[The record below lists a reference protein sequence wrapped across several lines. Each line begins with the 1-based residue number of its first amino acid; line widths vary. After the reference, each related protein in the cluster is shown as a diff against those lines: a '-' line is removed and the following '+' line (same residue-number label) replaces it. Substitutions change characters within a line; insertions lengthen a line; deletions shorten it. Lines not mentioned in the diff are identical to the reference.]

1 MTDDSNRALAGV
13 RVLDL
18 TQFEAGPS
26 CTEALAWL
34 GADVVKV
41 ERPGSGE
48 QGRFASTD
56 RPGVDSYYFML
67 LNANKKS
74 ITVNL
79 KSPEGLETVKAMI
92 AQADVMIENFAP
104 GAIERLGLGY
114 DVAKEI
120 NPGIIY
126 AQVKGF
132 ARGGPYEK
140 FLSFDMIGKAV
151 GGVMAITGD
160 PDGRPINPGPTIGD
174 TGTGLHMAISI
185 LGALY
190 QRGRTGKGQ
199 HIEVAMQDAM
209 INYCRLAYAVQAT
222 TGEAAPRRGNEVIMA
237 GSAPSDV
244 FLCAPGGP
252 NDYVYI
258 YTTRASNLH
267 WERLCEVI
275 GRPELKDDPR
285 FATAPARSANQ
296 KDLDEAI
303 TAWTSQRSKEEA
315 MQAIGAAGVPVG
327 AVFDSKELS
336 DSEDMRARG
345 IFQTVQHP
353 ERGDF
358 LMPGWPVKMSGND
371 VPVECSPTLGE
382 HTDEVLSDWLGLSG
396 GEVEALRDKG
406 AV

>member
-1 MTDDSNRALAGV
+1 
-13 RVLDL
+13 
-18 TQFEAGPS
+18 
-26 CTEALAWL
+26 
-34 GADVVKV
+34 
-41 ERPGSGE
+41 
-48 QGRFASTD
+48 
-56 RPGVDSYYFML
+56 
-67 LNANKKS
+67 
-74 ITVNL
+74 
-79 KSPEGLETVKAMI
+79 
-92 AQADVMIENFAP
+92 
-104 GAIERLGLGY
+104 
-114 DVAKEI
+114 
-120 NPGIIY
+120 
-126 AQVKGF
+126 VKGF

-222 TGEAAPRRGNEVIMA
+222 TGAAAPRRGNEVIMA

-315 MQAIGAAGVPVG
+315 MEAIGAAGVPVG

-345 IFQTVQHP
+345 IFQTVKHP

-371 VPVECSPTLGE
+371 VPVECSPTLGQ

-396 GEVEALRDKG
+396 GEVAALRDKG

>member
-74 ITVNL
+74 VTVNL

-92 AQADVMIENFAP
+92 ARADVMIENFAP

-114 DVAKEI
+114 DVAKAI

-222 TGEAAPRRGNEVIMA
+222 TGKAAPRRGNEVIMA

-244 FLCAPGGP
+244 FRCAPGGP

-275 GRPELKDDPR
+275 DRPGAQGRPALR
-285 FATAPARSANQ
+285 HSALAFRQ
-296 KDLDEAI
+296 
-303 TAWTSQRSKEEA
+303 
-315 MQAIGAAGVPVG
+315 
-327 AVFDSKELS
+327 
-336 DSEDMRARG
+336 
-345 IFQTVQHP
+345 P
-353 ERGDF
+353 ER
-358 LMPGWPVKMSGND
+358 PG
-371 VPVECSPTLGE
+371 
-382 HTDEVLSDWLGLSG
+382 
-396 GEVEALRDKG
+396 
-406 AV
+406 

>member
-1 MTDDSNRALAGV
+1 M
-13 RVLDL
+13 
-18 TQFEAGPS
+18 
-26 CTEALAWL
+26 
-34 GADVVKV
+34 
-41 ERPGSGE
+41 
-48 QGRFASTD
+48 
-56 RPGVDSYYFML
+56 DSYYFML

-92 AQADVMIENFAP
+92 AEADVMIENFAP

-114 DVAKEI
+114 EVAKEI
-120 NPGIIY
+120 NPRIIY

-190 QRGRTGKGQ
+190 QRGRTGRGQ

-237 GSAPSDV
+237 GSAPSGRV
-244 FLCAPGGP
+244 PL
-252 NDYVYI
+252 
-258 YTTRASNLH
+258 RARRA
-267 WERLCEVI
+267 ERLCLYLHDAGLEPPL
-275 GRPELKDDPR
+275 GAALRGDRQAGAEG
-285 FATAPARSANQ
+285 RSA
-296 KDLDEAI
+296 L
-303 TAWTSQRSKEEA
+303 RH
-315 MQAIGAAGVPVG
+315 
-327 AVFDSKELS
+327 
-336 DSEDMRARG
+336 RARALR
-345 IFQTVQHP
+345 QP
-353 ERGDF
+353 EGPGRGHHRLDLAAQQGRGDGGHRRGRRAGGRGVRF
-358 LMPGWPVKMSGND
+358 QGAFRQRGHARARDLPD
-371 VPVECSPTLGE
+371 GE
-382 HTDEVLSDWLGLSG
+382 ASRARRIS
-396 GEVEALRDKG
+396 
-406 AV
+406 